1 MATQKDKIREEEVKN
16 KLAQDYFIDF
26 DCTKI
31 LGDVDFC
38 VTLKSQNK
46 NQLEITET
54 ESFLWAEAKKG
65 KADFIT
71 SIVQLI
77 LTIGKARTFD
87 LYLPPAFLGAFDTE
101 KIAFIPYNEIQDVFY
116 VNDFNWNVAPS
127 NYETKEF
134 KQLYDRVVENI
145 EKHSLVFYF
154 GKDDKDINEFI
165 KTNFIVGKS
174 T

>member
-1 MATQKDKIREEEVKN
+1 MAKDKTREEEVKN
-16 KLAQDYFIDF
+16 KIARDYFQDF

-38 VTLKSQNK
+38 VTIKQKNN
-46 NQLEITET
+46 NQLELET

-87 LYLPPAFLGAFDTE
+87 TYLPPAFLGAFDTE
-101 KIAFIPYNEIQDVFY
+101 KIAFIPYNEIHDVFY
-116 VNDFNWNVAPS
+116 INDFNCNVNPS
-127 NYETKEF
+127 N
-134 KQLYDRVVENI
+134 
-145 EKHSLVFYF
+145 
-154 GKDDKDINEFI
+154 
-165 KTNFIVGKS
+165 
-174 T
+174 